1 MWLQEDLA
9 YRLTVVQVLVG
20 GRGLGERKGAI
31 YMGHNLAFSIPGKYL
46 LSPASE
52 QVRLV
57 PEVPHVPLKG
67 RYFVKRAGKRI
78 RLVVS

>member
-1 MWLQEDLA
+1 MEQCQPLPLWLQEDLA
-9 YRLTVVQVLVG
+9 SRLTVVQVLVG

-31 YMGHNLAFSIPGKYL
+31 NMGRNLAFSIPGKYL

-57 PEVPHVPLKG
+57 PEVPHVHPKDAPV
-67 RYFVKRAGKRI
+67 FVNQA
-78 RLVVS
+78 